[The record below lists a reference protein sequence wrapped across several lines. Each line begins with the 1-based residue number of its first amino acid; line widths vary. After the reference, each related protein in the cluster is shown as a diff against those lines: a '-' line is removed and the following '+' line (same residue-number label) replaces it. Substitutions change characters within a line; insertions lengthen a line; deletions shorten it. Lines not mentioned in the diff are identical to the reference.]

1 MKILDNAAP
10 TSAQLVEFL
19 DYVTN
24 PAHQPAYVHCQQ
36 GKGRTGVA
44 VAAYRMAVEGQSV
57 EAALAEAQRF
67 GTKLPNQLEA
77 IRAFGAEL
85 SAGAVLGYPRVN
97 PD

>member
-1 MKILDNAAP
+1 M
-10 TSAQLVEFL
+10 
-19 DYVTN
+19 
-24 PAHQPAYVHCQQ
+24 HCQQ

-44 VAAYRMAVEGQSV
+44 VAPYRMAVKGQSV

-77 IRAFGAEL
+77 IKTFGAEL
-85 SAGAVLGYPRVN
+85 SAGAVLGYPTVK